1 MIDVAVLL
9 DVVVRYHQSRLDA
22 NRLIAA
28 GYEPIGIDHFALPQ
42 DNLAVAARAGRL
54 RRNFQGYTTDD
65 APALIGL
72 GASAIGSLP
81 QGYVQNSVPTSD
93 YMRRVQSGGLA
104 TIRGVELS
112 EDDRMRSYAIEQL
125 MCNFKVDVAQ
135 LRQRFGEASG
145 VLLDDI
151 RALYAMD
158 GEGLVS
164 FDGERLAMTE
174 RGRPFV
180 RAIAAVF
187 DAYLETG
194 KQRHSVA
201 V

>member
-1 MIDVAVLL
+1 
-9 DVVVRYHQSRLDA
+9 
-22 NRLIAA
+22 
-28 GYEPIGIDHFALPQ
+28 
-42 DNLAVAARAGRL
+42 
-54 RRNFQGYTTDD
+54 
-65 APALIGL
+65 
-72 GASAIGSLP
+72 
-81 QGYVQNSVPTSD
+81 
-93 YMRRVQSGGLA
+93 
-104 TIRGVELS
+104 
-112 EDDRMRSYAIEQL
+112 

>member
-1 MIDVAVLL
+1 M
-9 DVVVRYHQSRLDA
+9 
-22 NRLIAA
+22 
-28 GYEPIGIDHFALPQ
+28 
-42 DNLAVAARAGRL
+42 
-54 RRNFQGYTTDD
+54 
-65 APALIGL
+65 IGL

-104 TIRGVELS
+104 TVRGVELS

-125 MCNFKVDVAQ
+125 MCNFEVDVAQ

>member
-1 MIDVAVLL
+1 
-9 DVVVRYHQSRLDA
+9 
-22 NRLIAA
+22 
-28 GYEPIGIDHFALPQ
+28 
-42 DNLAVAARAGRL
+42 
-54 RRNFQGYTTDD
+54 
-65 APALIGL
+65 
-72 GASAIGSLP
+72 
-81 QGYVQNSVPTSD
+81 
-93 YMRRVQSGGLA
+93 
-104 TIRGVELS
+104 
-112 EDDRMRSYAIEQL
+112 
-125 MCNFKVDVAQ
+125 
-135 LRQRFGEASG
+135 
-145 VLLDDI
+145 
-151 RALYAMD
+151 LYAMD